1 MATAY
6 GRMVTAENRGVRFVD
21 VVIDRLVG
29 VEFDDT
35 NPIAVRL
42 EHVRQ
47 GGKDNVVVV
56 DLRHRQGAGTGTRH
70 VPNVTSLG
78 VWQYPPR
85 GDRLSPGPR
94 P

>member
-1 MATAY
+1 MIRL
-6 GRMVTAENRGVRFVD
+6 GLRKRVVQDDVD

-42 EHVRQ
+42 EHARQ

-56 DLRHRQGAGTGTRH
+56 DQRHRQGAGTGNRR

-85 GDRLSPGPR
+85 GGRLSPGPT